1 MEFKVPSEKQILI
14 QKAKKLDFENFVNG
28 LFKAESFKT
37 KALKREISHGTK
49 NVSGY
54 QSYPDLLVRFTENE
68 KSIMFAVKC
77 KWSPKLLPSQS
88 WKSPGKIQ
96 KLLLFE
102 VETQMSMF
110 VVLGF
115 GGTPSNPEQI
125 FLAPLKKL
133 ENCMVKI
140 SYLLNFKRLTPEKE
154 FIFDPNRM
162 TLK

>member
-1 MEFKVPSEKQILI
+1 MDFNIKSEKQILI
-14 QKAKKLDFENFVNG
+14 QKEKKLDFENFVNG
-28 LFKAESFKT
+28 LFRTESFKT
-37 KALKREISHGTK
+37 KALKREIGQAAK
-49 NVSGY
+49 NVAGY

-102 VETQMSMF
+102 VETQMPMF

-115 GGTPSNPEQI
+115 GGTPTNPEQI

-133 ENCMVKI
+133 ENCMVKL
-140 SYLLNFKRLTPEKE
+140 SYLLNFKRQTPEKE
-154 FIFDPNRM
+154 FVFDPDRM
-162 TLK
+162 VLK